1 MEFTYQKNDNTALF
15 KSVTN
20 ENGMN
25 LDNPQNY
32 IPIYDLFFSLTPK
45 NYDDI
50 NLNHKHQLREV
61 KEKKG
66 SNVFSCIVGNTEKD
80 VFFKYCP
87 LLDPPKYLMGKYNVD
102 DDLFCLPRIESNKSH
117 AKMRDPNNS
126 AYVDGFF
133 NYLSSRLLHADEFI
147 HAVDFYGSFIA
158 NKNDYE
164 YNLTDDLDVVNDTD
178 FFHEHLGKLFSMEN
192 EFMSQVIYSRKNKK
206 CLQFNTTSTVEMN
219 DITDLDDLNL
229 VPCIHNSNAD
239 LIFSYDTSNKKNS
252 EKDDTECSSTSS
264 ATNQTNEE
272 TSDTSEDYSTA
283 TEDDLMV
290 KIPRFPV
297 HVIAMEKC
305 HATLDSLIIEKGK
318 HMSCDEWGS
327 MLFQVIVI
335 LFTYQKV
342 YNLTH
347 NDLHTNN
354 IMYNKT
360 EKEYLYYKINGS
372 YYKVPTFGRIYKII
386 DYGRSIYKF
395 RGQLLCSD
403 SYHKKGDAASQYNFE
418 PYFNADKSRLEPNFS
433 FDLCRLGCSLLD
445 FFIDFIEDVTTLT
458 PIKDIIEEWCQDD
471 KGRNVLYKTNGE
483 ERYPNFKLY
492 KMIARTVHNHV
503 PENQF
508 SKACFTKYKINKKK
522 IKNTQR
528 VMNLDI
534 FPNYV

>member
-1 MEFTYQKNDNTALF
+1 MEFTYQKNDNTTLF
-15 KSVTN
+15 KSVTK

-25 LDNPQNY
+25 LENPQNY

-50 NLNHKHQLREV
+50 NLNHTHQLREV
-61 KEKKG
+61 KEKKN
-66 SNVFSCIVGNTEKD
+66 SNVFSCIVDNNEKD
-80 VFFKYCP
+80 VFFKYSP
-87 LLDPPKYLMGKYNVD
+87 LLDPPKYLMGKYSVD
-102 DDLFCLPRIESNKSH
+102 DDLFCLPRIDSKKCH
-117 AKMRDPNNS
+117 AKMKDPNNS
-126 AYVDGFF
+126 AYVDSFF
-133 NYLSSRLLHADEFI
+133 NYLSSILLHEDHFI
-147 HAVDFYGSFIA
+147 HALDFYGSFIA

-164 YNLTDDLDVVNDTD
+164 YNLTDDIDVVNETT
-178 FFHEHLGKLFSMEN
+178 FFHENLGKLFSMEN
-192 EFMSQVIYSRKNKK
+192 EFMSQAIYSRKNKK
-206 CLQFNTTSTVEMN
+206 CLQIDDTNSTVEMN
-219 DITDLDDLNL
+219 DIIVLDDLNIEQ
-229 VPCIHNSNAD
+229 CIDNSNAD
-239 LIFSYDTSNKKNS
+239 LIFSYDTSTNKS
-252 EKDDTECSSTSS
+252 DKDVSECSSTSS
-264 ATNQTNEE
+264 ATNQSNDETE
-272 TSDTSEDYSTA
+272 TSDTSDDYSTA

-290 KIPRFPV
+290 KIPKFPV

-318 HMSCDEWGS
+318 HMTCDEWSS

-360 EKEYLYYKINGS
+360 DKIKGN

-395 RGQLLCSD
+395 RGQVLCSD
-403 SYHKKGDAASQYNFE
+403 SYHKKGDAATQYNFE
-418 PYFNADKSRLEPNFS
+418 PYFNPDKSRIEPNFS
-433 FDLCRLGCSLLD
+433 FDLCRLGCSLLY
-445 FFIDFIEDVTTLT
+445 FFIDFIDDATSLT
-458 PIKDIIEEWCQDD
+458 PIKTLIEEWCQDD

-492 KMIARTVHNHV
+492 KMIARTVHKHV
-503 PENQF
+503 PENQL
-508 SKACFTKYKINKKK
+508 SNECFTKYKINKKK
-522 IKNTQR
+522 IKNTQQ

-534 FPNYV
+534 LPLCV